1 MALLGK
7 WSELCVCRF
16 YLVQSL
22 VSACTDSCHI
32 NLYLLYSKSSDFFC
46 QNDLCSFLFAFFL
59 VLLSSN

>member
-1 MALLGK
+1 MGK

-16 YLVQSL
+16 YLVQRL

-32 NLYLLYSKSSDFFC
+32 NLYLLYSKSSDVFVRMTCVRYFH
-46 QNDLCSFLFAFFL
+46 LPFFL